1 MSSAQEFI
9 ELIINAGLLEDFLN
23 WLRSNGIDTS
33 KPFKLEEL
41 NPTIIKRYVIE
52 KKLINIEDENYKLE
66 DVEETIEKEVE
77 NVYDVDLRPT
87 KPKKIRSK
95 K

>member
-1 MSSAQEFI
+1 MSSVQELI
-9 ELIINAGLLEDFLN
+9 ELIINAGLLEDFIS
-23 WLRSNGIDTS
+23 WLRSKGIDTS
-33 KPFKLEEL
+33 EPFKLEEL
-41 NPTIIKRYVIE
+41 DLALIKRYIAE
-52 KKLINIEDENYKLE
+52 KRLIDISEDYEFEHLEEN
-66 DVEETIEKEVE
+66 VRKEIE